1 LFAVPDDAA
10 TTVRFAISR
19 LVVDPERFELDEQES
34 VPEHDDFQLL
44 ENELFTLQA
53 QRLAMV
59 RYPTANSPW

>member
-34 VPEHDDFQLL
+34 VPEHDDFQFL
-44 ENELFTLQA
+44 EKRTVLPYRPSGL
-53 QRLAMV
+53 R
-59 RYPTANSPW
+59 